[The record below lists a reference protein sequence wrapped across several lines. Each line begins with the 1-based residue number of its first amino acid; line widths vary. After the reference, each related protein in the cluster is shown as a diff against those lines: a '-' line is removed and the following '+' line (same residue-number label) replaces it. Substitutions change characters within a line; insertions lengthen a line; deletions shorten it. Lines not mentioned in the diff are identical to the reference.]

1 MSARLLIL
9 IKQSASGQAP
19 LTWVILRRGCDLRRT
34 LVAVAAVKSAQPGV
48 RRADPVAEGVGFEP
62 TVRFHVHTLSK
73 RAP

>member
-48 RRADPVAEGVGFEP
+48 RRADPVAEGVSADDLY
-62 TVRFHVHTLSK
+62 HTMSE
-73 RAP
+73 